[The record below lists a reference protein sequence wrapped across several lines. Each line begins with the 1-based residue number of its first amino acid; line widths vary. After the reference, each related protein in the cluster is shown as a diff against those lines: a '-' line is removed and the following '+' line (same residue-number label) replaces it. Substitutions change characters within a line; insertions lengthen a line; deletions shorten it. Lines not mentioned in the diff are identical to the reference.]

1 MRIVEAISV
10 EGNAALHDD
19 RWQQQAQQV
28 SGQTTVCA
36 RRLNL
41 ATRKL
46 PFSSN
51 NPHLGCVA
59 SPDVVLAISG

>member
-19 RWQQQAQQV
+19 RWQQQPQQV

-51 NPHLGCVA
+51 NPHLGCV
-59 SPDVVLAISG
+59 SDSLSWV